1 MSAKTLITGLS
12 AEQLVAGEIY
22 QTAPR
27 TITETDLVNFVNA
40 AWFTEEIFTNIATP
54 TGIALHGRIVP
65 AALVYSYAEGL
76 NMPYLNQVGLAF
88 LGADIAVKNPTYVDD
103 TIHVE
108 FRVIENRLTSKPE
121 KSLVKTENVVYKQD
135 GSVVM
140 IYSPLRLLKTSH
152 SGMNN

>member
-1 MSAKTLITGLS
+1 MVAKTLITGLS
-12 AEQLVAGEIY
+12 AEQLVEGEIY

-40 AWFTEEIFTNIATP
+40 AWFTEEIFTNTASP
-54 TGIALHGRIVP
+54 KGIALHGRVVP

-76 NMPYLNQVGLAF
+76 NMPYLNHVGLAF
-88 LGADIAVKNPTYVDD
+88 LGADIAVKNPTYVGD

-108 FRVIENRLTSKPE
+108 FRVVENRITSKSE

-135 GSVVM
+135 GSIVM
-140 IYSPLRLLKTSH
+140 IYSPLRLLKTSY
-152 SGMNN
+152 SGIDN